1 MQSKSFHI
9 DINTTKSCN
18 LRCTYCF
25 EVKDEMDKKHVFKE
39 TDALIIFIDQLL
51 ASDWFKENYS
61 DISINFWGGEPS
73 LNQDLY
79 DQLIINYLNNDKVRF
94 FMYSNGV
101 FFNDHYI
108 QSFKDLQK
116 KWINGHPKIV
126 VQVSYDGN
134 PIHDLT
140 RLTPN
145 GKGSSDMVKATMRQL
160 QHEKI
165 FFVIKSTIDPVN
177 FKHMYEAYLDLL
189 EWAPDYFPTIEM
201 HQECPN
207 YREYGQELY
216 DNLIK
221 IAAHE
226 RKTGNFF
233 FRWFKSSKAL
243 CAAGKDMIAIDINGN
258 ILPCHGALYTDYDE
272 HLITNIKEVGS
283 VECTIASAKRFD
295 KFWDR
300 QPAKCKNCSNAFCLR
315 CNIAKFQ
322 YSKREEYPD
331 KWTDHTVQE
340 HYCYFMDIVGVV
352 SQALK
357 RV

>member
-1 MQSKSFHI
+1 MANKSFHI
-9 DINTTKSCN
+9 DVNSTKSCN

-25 EVKDEMDKKHVFKE
+25 EVKDEMDKSFVFQE
-39 TDALIIFIDQLL
+39 TDALIIFVDQLI
-51 ASDWFKENYS
+51 ASDWFNENYS
-61 DISINFWGGEPS
+61 DLSINFWGGEPS

-79 DQLIINYLNNDKVRF
+79 DQLIIQYINNPKVRF

-101 FFNDHYI
+101 HFNDHYI
-108 QSFKDLQK
+108 QSFKDLQR
-116 KWINGHPKIV
+116 IYVNGHPKIV

-140 RLTPN
+140 RVTPN
-145 GKGSSDMVKATMRQL
+145 GRGSAEMVRSTIRQL
-160 QHEKI
+160 QRERI
-165 FFVIKSTIDPVN
+165 FHVLKSTIDPTN
-177 FKHMYEAYLDLL
+177 FNYLFEAYKDVLNFNN
-189 EWAPDYFPTIEM
+189 DYFPTIEM
-201 HQECPN
+201 HAECPD
-207 YREYGQELY
+207 YKEYGQDLY

-226 RKTGNFF
+226 RKTGEFF

-283 VECTIASAKRFD
+283 VECTIASTKKFE
-295 KFWDR
+295 KFWNN
-300 QPAKCKNCSNAFCLR
+300 QPQKCKNCKNAFCLR

-322 YSKREEYPD
+322 YSKRETYPD

-340 HYCYFMDIVGVV
+340 HYCYFMDIVDVV
-352 SQALK
+352 SKATK
-357 RV
+357 HV